1 MELKEFRAEF
11 KRLLN
16 EKNLDVCF
24 TRKYT
29 FVFEINSQKA
39 IRLTP
44 IRKDSRSL
52 ITVTRDDIKKNITCI
67 YNKFKIGE

>member
-16 EKNLDVCF
+16 EQNLDVCF

-44 IRKDSRSL
+44 IRKDNPSL
-52 ITVTRDDIKKNITCI
+52 ITVTCDDIKKNITCI
-67 YNKFKIGE
+67 LINLK

>member
-44 IRKDSRSL
+44 IRKDNPSL

-67 YNKFKIGE
+67 YINLK